1 MLVPSM
7 TLEEIKKEI
16 AKDFPIVFRKSEYLA
31 QDLKRSLK
39 HTHFEK
45 EVRFYDY
52 LSKYKNNWIIRIEEQ
67 KKGSMV
73 TFITWYYN
81 EAGLTAIIPV
91 ENNDYLS
98 FFTAGFFK
106 SFNERMQLNLTLPN
120 DIIRAYADENLINGD
135 VKLGYCAKG
144 IYKFYCSTPHGYVLG
159 TCNEYEKF
167 YKLHA
172 FMTHEMLKGREGEL
186 EKVMNEEVE
195 RFVEKT

>member
-7 TLEEIKKEI
+7 NLEEIKKEI
-16 AKDFPIVFRKSEYLA
+16 AKDFSVVFRKATYLE
-31 QDLKRSLK
+31 KELK
-39 HTHFEK
+39 HNLKHRHFEK
-45 EVRFYDY
+45 EIRFHDY
-52 LSKYKNNWIIRIEEQ
+52 LSKYKNNWIIRVEEQ

-81 EAGLTAIIPV
+81 ETGLTAIIPV

-98 FFTAGFFK
+98 FYTAGFFK

-120 DIIRAYADENLINGD
+120 DIIRAYADENLITED

-144 IYKFYCSTPHGYVLG
+144 IYKFYCHTPHGYVLG
-159 TCNEYEKF
+159 TCDEYQKF
-167 YKLHA
+167 YKIYA
-172 FMTHEMLKGREGEL
+172 FMTREMLKGRQGEL

-195 RFVEKT
+195 KYLERT